1 MRVTTRAMAEW
12 TAAAGATGAL
22 LATAHTAYNLRVLRT
37 PSLTPPEVVE
47 RVSVLVPA
55 RDEAGRIGPCISA
68 LLASRGVRDLEI
80 LVLDDGSAD
89 GTADVVRRTAAGD
102 PRVTLIDGGAS
113 PPPVG
118 WTGKTWACARLA
130 AQATGSVLVFV
141 DADVLVAGHGLAA
154 SEMLLRMTGLE
165 LVSPY
170 PRQEADGALPRL
182 VQPLLQWS
190 WLTTL
195 PLRLAEHSPRE
206 SLVAANGQLLVVDA
220 AAYRSAGGHDA
231 VRGEVLD
238 DVALLRAFK
247 RSGARGVV
255 ADGTEVAT
263 CRMYDDGPA
272 LVEGYTKSLWS
283 AFGSPASSAAVVA
296 VIPLVQRRWRALVS
310 MAAALGVLALLA
322 TARVPGILGDWA
334 SRLGDGLVVV
344 RPIDLHRN
352 ESWYGLLEALGVTH
366 FRFVWLAVAVLLL
379 ATGVATAVVRT
390 RRHDVIGALA
400 ALTLA
405 GVLASTVSWTHH
417 WIWIPVLLVTVQWRG
432 PRATSQTAHL
442 AAVGALAAAMLLWV
456 PAWFALPDH
465 SLSSTG
471 LTWIASYSYVL
482 FGTFALATLAWTTVE
497 RAPHTTRA

>member
-102 PRVTLIDGGAS
+102 PRVTLIEGGAA
-113 PPPVG
+113 PPPDG

-154 SEMLLRMTGLE
+154 SVMLLRMTGLD

-283 AFGSPASSAAVVA
+283 AFGSPAGSAAVVA
-296 VIPLVQRRWRALVS
+296 LLSWLYVVPAVAAVAGPTRTARTWGAVGYAAGVGGRLLVARRTGARV
-310 MAAALGVLALLA
+310 MPDVLAH
-322 TARVPGILGDWA
+322 PA
-334 SRLGDGLVVV
+334 S
-344 RPIDLHRN
+344 
-352 ESWYGLLEALGVTH
+352 
-366 FRFVWLAVAVLLL
+366 VAVLGGL
-379 ATGVATAVVRT
+379 VAESW
-390 RRHDVIGALA
+390 RRHR
-400 ALTLA
+400 
-405 GVLASTVSWTHH
+405 
-417 WIWIPVLLVTVQWRG
+417 RG
-432 PRATSQTAHL
+432 T
-442 AAVGALAAAMLLWV
+442 
-456 PAWFALPDH
+456 
-465 SLSSTG
+465 
-471 LTWIASYSYVL
+471 LTWK
-482 FGTFALATLAWTTVE
+482 GRAL
-497 RAPHTTRA
+497 